1 MGSVQSIVSR
11 HFQTEQEIRSDC
23 NNEENNKWILYGL
36 QGSGRTTIWRQIK
49 YTFSPPTESENPEIE
64 NPEVMS
70 WYKTEIVSSLL
81 QSTKGIIRNCQS
93 NIENADVLV
102 AVRTLMDARATS
114 VISENIAHAISLI
127 WRDPVFQRAYEQS
140 LYFSYGSKVLA
151 EVCMQW
157 TRLNWVP
164 SKDEI
169 LRSHLFTKGVQEH
182 TVNLNDKVIK
192 VYDVGFLGNER
203 GMKLI
208 LESTKYPFLVYV
220 ASLSSYNECQDDW
233 GRNLLEETLIHFR
246 ECSHFLR
253 CNNPDGEI
261 VLILNKSDVFREKL
275 VKKKIP
281 LNKSGLFPNAPR
293 TFIYEDGV
301 EWMRQEFLKRTDQ
314 AMLLQT
320 HVIDAFDEGDITS
333 FVTSLFPA
341 FKCDGRSCMV

>member
-140 LYFSYGSKVLA
+140 LYFSYGSK
-151 EVCMQW
+151 
-157 TRLNWVP
+157 
-164 SKDEI
+164 
-169 LRSHLFTKGVQEH
+169 G
-182 TVNLNDKVIK
+182 
-192 VYDVGFLGNER
+192 
-203 GMKLI
+203 
-208 LESTKYPFLVYV
+208 
-220 ASLSSYNECQDDW
+220 
-233 GRNLLEETLIHFR
+233 
-246 ECSHFLR
+246 
-253 CNNPDGEI
+253 I
-261 VLILNKSDVFREKL
+261 V
-275 VKKKIP
+275 
-281 LNKSGLFPNAPR
+281 
-293 TFIYEDGV
+293 T
-301 EWMRQEFLKRTDQ
+301 
-314 AMLLQT
+314 
-320 HVIDAFDEGDITS
+320 ITS
-333 FVTSLFPA
+333 VCYKTGSILH
-341 FKCDGRSCMV
+341 M